1 MATIS
6 FDLVSPEN
14 LIFNDEVGMI
24 IVPGKDGD
32 FGVLPGHSKV
42 MSSLR
47 PGRVMVYGED
57 KNLLKAFF
65 VSGGFDEVNPEK
77 CIVLAES
84 VDELHSLETDL
95 GLNFDFLEGNDFKD
109 QSSIV
114 CSMFYDLPTSTEER
128 TNLESQKY
136 PYENNLTS

>member
-65 VSGGFDEVNPEK
+65 VSGGFAEVNPEK

-84 VDELHSLETDL
+84 VDEINELVKDTIEKEVQELERQKSDSSKEQ
-95 GLNFDFLEGNDFKD
+95 LNIAKAKVDALNSDF
-109 QSSIV
+109 
-114 CSMFYDLPTSTEER
+114 Y
-128 TNLESQKY
+128 QKI
-136 PYENNLTS
+136 

>member
-47 PGRVMVYGED
+47 PGRVMVYGQD

-65 VSGGFDEVNPEK
+65 VSGGFAEVNPEK

-84 VDELHSLETDL
+84 VDEINSLE
-95 GLNFDFLEGNDFKD
+95 K
-109 QSSIV
+109 SSI
-114 CSMFYDLPTSTEER
+114 EKEIQ
-128 TNLESQKY
+128 NLENQDTETAKEQLTISKAKLESLSSTF
-136 PYENNLTS
+136 YEKI